1 MQAKD
6 LTAVFV
12 IFAMAAGFATASQA
26 TECGTDC
33 GSSSTTTGGTDDG
46 GGDPE
51 PKGNNGWG
59 NGEDGVNPGT
69 DNGNARQVSTKEN
82 TDPPQY
88 DLDKVD
94 RFGGR

>member
-1 MQAKD
+1 VQTKD
-6 LTAVFV
+6 LTAVFM

-33 GSSSTTTGGTDDG
+33 SGTGTSTGTDGG

-51 PKGNNGWG
+51 TKGDNGWG
-59 NGEDGVNPGT
+59 NGADGVNPGT

-82 TDPPQY
+82 TNPPQY
-88 DLDKVD
+88 DADKVE

>member
-1 MQAKD
+1 VQAKD
-6 LTAVFV
+6 LTAVFM
-12 IFAMAAGFATASQA
+12 IIALAAGFATESAA
-26 TECGTDC
+26 EGTCGAECT
-33 GSSSTTTGGTDDG
+33 STTGTTTPG
-46 GGDPE
+46 TEDPE

-88 DLDKVD
+88 DQDKVD

>member
-1 MQAKD
+1 MQPKD
-6 LTAVFV
+6 LTAAFL
-12 IFAMAAGFATASQA
+12 IFAMAAAFGTASYA
-26 TECGTDC
+26 NECGTDC
-33 GSSSTTTGGTDDG
+33 GTTTPTTDDG

-59 NGEDGVNPGT
+59 NGADGVNPGT

-82 TDPPQY
+82 TTPPAY
-88 DLDKVD
+88 DADKVD

>member
-1 MQAKD
+1 VQAKD
-6 LTAVFV
+6 LTAVFM
-12 IFAMAAGFATASQA
+12 IIALAAGFATESEAVTTCGECTG
-26 TECGTDC
+26 TE
-33 GSSSTTTGGTDDG
+33 TTTPGTE
-46 GGDPE
+46 DPE

-88 DLDKVD
+88 DQDKVD